1 MSRGGIKSSRI
12 SLPFLD
18 FGIIGWDGCSS
29 LYCDFEGENFI
40 ADKSSCMWRH
50 LSVIFSILM
59 MIFGPKKLKT
69 ISKSLSLCCFHS
81 YECFLSILAWHSH
94 RNPPLNYVK
103 KKKKKSLILFLQF
116 KIKYVFLQ
124 NYLHPFHPNFSWK
137 LFSCCYSHSLT
148 RKLVSLFSCGSI
160 CILLL
165 LSHSFSFLPSSCEK
179 R

>member
-1 MSRGGIKSSRI
+1 MTIRMCNWWTLIAKNFLFNLMAIAVFLLHFTWNPRERGWDGKKCCHSHFLTLSHFTTEPRDERHFCCNLTYLSYTISLFLSVRWMSRGGIKSLRI

-29 LYCDFEGENFI
+29 LFCDFEGENFI

-81 YECFLSILAWHSH
+81 YECSLSILAWRS
-94 RNPPLNYVK
+94 P
-103 KKKKKSLILFLQF
+103 I
-116 KIKYVFLQ
+116 
-124 NYLHPFHPNFSWK
+124 
-137 LFSCCYSHSLT
+137 
-148 RKLVSLFSCGSI
+148 
-160 CILLL
+160 
-165 LSHSFSFLPSSCEK
+165 
-179 R
+179 